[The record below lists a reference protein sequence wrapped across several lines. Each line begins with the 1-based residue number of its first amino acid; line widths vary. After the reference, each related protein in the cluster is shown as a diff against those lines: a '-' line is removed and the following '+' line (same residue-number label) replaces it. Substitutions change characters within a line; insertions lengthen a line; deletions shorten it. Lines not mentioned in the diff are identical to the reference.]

1 MKKKMKKKTKSK
13 KQQMKTFACFARD
26 LKNTTQE
33 KKKKNTMSGKIN
45 IEFKWK
51 RVKSLRF
58 IYSKYLLA
66 FPRIPSFSPP
76 PFPHASLTKKTFN
89 RLVCEMPTRDPETHT
104 K

>member
-13 KQQMKTFACFARD
+13 KQKMKTFACFARD

-33 KKKKNTMSGKIN
+33 KKKKKFTMSGKIN

-66 FPRIPSFSPP
+66 FPRVPLPRFHMLAWPRKLLIDLSAKCPQ
-76 PFPHASLTKKTFN
+76 
-89 RLVCEMPTRDPETHT
+89 ETHT